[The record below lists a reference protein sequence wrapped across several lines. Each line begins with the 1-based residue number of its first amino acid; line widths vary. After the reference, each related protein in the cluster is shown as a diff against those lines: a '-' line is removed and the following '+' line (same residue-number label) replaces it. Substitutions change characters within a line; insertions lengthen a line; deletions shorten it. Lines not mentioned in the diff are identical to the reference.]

1 MCAVFLHCIVCD
13 NRHQKSV
20 YAGLVPG
27 SYWCCVNFVLTATY
41 AAAVLFR
48 LSEDK
53 RDFKKRL
60 SAEMTSNVFRG
71 ESIAWNEVS
80 YLL

>member
-1 MCAVFLHCIVCD
+1 MLA
-13 NRHQKSV
+13 
-20 YAGLVPG
+20 
-27 SYWCCVNFVLTATY
+27 ATY

-53 RDFKKRL
+53 PRDFKKRL

-80 YLL
+80 YWQMLFMSD